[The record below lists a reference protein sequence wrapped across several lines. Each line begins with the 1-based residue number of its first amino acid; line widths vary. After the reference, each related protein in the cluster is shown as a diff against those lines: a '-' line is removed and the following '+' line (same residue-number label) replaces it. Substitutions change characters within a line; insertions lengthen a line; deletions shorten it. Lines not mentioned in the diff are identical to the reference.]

1 MITSVVATVMVLQR
15 LEGLSDRDAV
25 DRFAFDLRW
34 KYAAGGLEFDFPGF
48 VHTVLVDMRARL
60 RASER
65 PNRVFEVVLD
75 VAKQA
80 GLVGRK
86 RVLDSTALYDAV
98 ATQDTVTLIRSAIR
112 ALLKVAEGEL
122 ALQLLALLKRDD
134 DYRARA
140 SRPAIGMTRRPRS
153 AH

>member
-1 MITSVVATVMVLQR
+1 MTLGKAPSQSDMFSSGADLCEERLGESSVYRLLHRECHRLFPDELFADLFTHVGRRSVPPRIVAVVMVRQR

-48 VHTVLVDMRARL
+48 VHTVLVDMRARP
-60 RASER
+60 RESER
-65 PNRVFEVVLD
+65 PNRVFDAVLE

-86 RVLDSTALYDAV
+86 RVLDSTAL
-98 ATQDTVTLIRSAIR
+98 
-112 ALLKVAEGEL
+112 
-122 ALQLLALLKRDD
+122 
-134 DYRARA
+134 
-140 SRPAIGMTRRPRS
+140 
-153 AH
+153 